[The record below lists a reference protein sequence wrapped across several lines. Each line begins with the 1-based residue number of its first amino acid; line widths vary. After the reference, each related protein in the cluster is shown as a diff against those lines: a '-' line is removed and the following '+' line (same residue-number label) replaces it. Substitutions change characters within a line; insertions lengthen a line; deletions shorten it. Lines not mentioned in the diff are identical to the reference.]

1 MLSAADSAVN
11 GALGFDKSRLM
22 TAQLVLPDRPYA
34 DVELRRQFVA
44 RVVERMQANPAA
56 EIVAVTNSLPYSQNN
71 AQRQIFPEGETL
83 NPQEALSADMR
94 RISPPFFSALGIPLV
109 AGRFFTDN
117 DREDT
122 AAVAIVSQN
131 FARRYWPDQDPL
143 GRRFRTSADGPWLT
157 VVGVSGDVLHNW
169 FLNQRRPTYY
179 RPLAQDSSP
188 LLTFAIRTTG
198 NPETLA
204 GDLRRAILAADPSQP
219 IDKLMTMDAVVAER
233 TGGLLFLAQ
242 ALSVIALIA
251 FTLAVAGVYSLMA
264 YIVSQRTREI
274 GVRLALGATW
284 WQVIRLTTGLAV
296 KIAMIGAAVGTA
308 MAIGIGRVMQSM
320 LQGIASNE
328 LLTLAGLV
336 LVLMA
341 VTIAAAFLPARRA
354 ANMDPTTALK
364 AE

>member
-1 MLSAADSAVN
+1 
-11 GALGFDKSRLM
+11 
-22 TAQLVLPDRPYA
+22 
-34 DVELRRQFVA
+34 
-44 RVVERMQANPAA
+44 
-56 EIVAVTNSLPYSQNN
+56 
-71 AQRQIFPEGETL
+71 
-83 NPQEALSADMR
+83 
-94 RISPPFFSALGIPLV
+94 
-109 AGRFFTDN
+109 
-117 DREDT
+117 
-122 AAVAIVSQN
+122 
-131 FARRYWPDQDPL
+131 
-143 GRRFRTSADGPWLT
+143 
-157 VVGVSGDVLHNW
+157 
-169 FLNQRRPTYY
+169 
-179 RPLAQDSSP
+179 
-188 LLTFAIRTTG
+188 
-198 NPETLA
+198 
-204 GDLRRAILAADPSQP
+204 
-219 IDKLMTMDAVVAER
+219 
-233 TGGLLFLAQ
+233 
-242 ALSVIALIA
+242 
-251 FTLAVAGVYSLMA
+251 VYSLMA